1 MWFKSKL
8 VWVVSLIAAAVLV
21 AAIASVLPLTH
32 VNNKPG
38 TSARANF
45 NAPTPIGLPVNVSL
59 NVPVYVV
66 GPQTLVQKLVGVGV
80 PQSLIKPI
88 GLNQLPSLPSNSI
101 VVVDWSVIKPY
112 IAYSTI
118 GKNITLNLTSPAV
131 GLLEGLFAK
140 GDLVLVNVSRSEAP
154 IAELLLSYTMARGAN
169 VVVYGPNGARFY
181 LVPMLEMPINSKYV
195 LIGATAIETPHGIA
209 VLVGPVNLEELP
221 NLIKNWLVPIE
232 AAKGLIKLPTTNQ
245 DPTNWDPCYAF
256 YWKVLY
262 SGSQNP
268 YTGVYT
274 RGNLTFLWGMP
285 ILGNQAPPLGVAA
298 VQDNYS
304 DVFYYDSCILMANS
318 ILAPT
323 PSQQGV
329 IPAELMGDT
338 AYYAT
343 YSGGVQP
350 GFGELYYLIGGFDMY
365 TSYESLG
372 NEVEFNG
379 ICYPYFYNAYVADYS
394 GSYEPTPTG
403 FPTGSF
409 SINIGILPPSI
420 SITYT
425 VPNDLSDILE
435 TISVSKTPYENQGPY
450 YEYNLTWT
458 FAYTYLSPSISYGT
472 YIDGFT
478 VGQGGNAFIFLEN
491 YSPGGEYWFYLP
503 FNAEVVTV
511 CWSAW
516 AKMAWVVGLVT
527 SSSNTTSISTA
538 YFGYPPFQPPSNAPG
553 GSWISGYSM
562 LQPWPCGI
570 SLSGPS

>member
-1 MWFKSKL
+1 
-8 VWVVSLIAAAVLV
+8 
-21 AAIASVLPLTH
+21 
-32 VNNKPG
+32 
-38 TSARANF
+38 
-45 NAPTPIGLPVNVSL
+45 
-59 NVPVYVV
+59 
-66 GPQTLVQKLVGVGV
+66 
-80 PQSLIKPI
+80 
-88 GLNQLPSLPSNSI
+88 
-101 VVVDWSVIKPY
+101 VIKPY

-140 GDLVLVNVSRSEAP
+140 GDLVLVNVSRSEAL
-154 IAELLLSYTMARGAN
+154 IAELLLSYTMARGAG
-169 VVVYGPNGARFY
+169 VALYGPNGARFY

-209 VLVGPVNLEELP
+209 VLIGPVGFKALP
-221 NLIKNWLVPIE
+221 NLLRSWLWLIE
-232 AAKGLIKLPTTNQ
+232 VAKGEIKLPTTNQ

-256 YWKVLY
+256 YWKILY

-365 TSYESLG
+365 TSY
-372 NEVEFNG
+372 NATIN
-379 ICYPYFYNAYVADYS
+379 YPYLYNAYVADYS
-394 GSYEPTPTG
+394 GSYEPHSTG

-409 SINIGILPPSI
+409 KIHIGILPPSI

-491 YSPGGEYWFYLP
+491 YSPNTAYSFYLP

-516 AKMAWVVGLVT
+516 ANMAWVVNLVP
-527 SSSNTTSISTA
+527 SSSNAVSLNSA
-538 YFGYPPFQPPSNAPG
+538 YFGYSPFQPLPNAPS